1 MNWEI
6 AKILMQDGL
15 VTGVIYALM
24 AVALVLVFAVTRII
38 FIAQGEFVSFGALTF
53 AIMVNGQTP
62 ATIWLLPVFGTL
74 IFLMELYRFLIKRAC
89 SALQLLKAALLYLL
103 LPFALAL
110 LVPPF
115 LATQP
120 SIWLKAL
127 LTLLLI
133 VPLGP
138 MVYRLVF
145 KPVSEAPGL
154 LLLIISIALHFA
166 FVGLGLVFFGAEGWR
181 VSEPF
186 FDGTVEFFG
195 LSWSYQSLFV
205 IAMTVFII
213 IALYIFFEKTI
224 YGKALRATAV
234 NRKGARLMGIST
246 GLAGYISFW
255 ITALIGVVSGILLV
269 SFITITYETGFMI
282 GLKGFV
288 GAIIGGLVSYPI
300 AAVAAVAV
308 GVIEAFSTFWASDYK
323 EVIVFTLILP
333 VLLIR
338 SLTIQKHDEEE

>member
-53 AIMVNGQTP
+53 AIMVNGQIP
-62 ATIWLLPVFGTL
+62 ATIWLLPVFGG
-74 IFLMELYRFLIKRAC
+74 IICLMDLYRFLIKRSCTAKGFLK
-89 SALQLLKAALLYLL
+89 SGLLNLVLPLL
-103 LPFALAL
+103 LALI
-110 LVPPF
+110 VPPI
-115 LATQP
+115 LATDP
-120 SIWLKAL
+120 SIWVKAL
-127 LTLLLI
+127 LTMMLI
-133 VPLGP
+133 VPIGP

-145 KPVSEAPGL
+145 EPVAEAPGL

-186 FDGTVEFFG
+186 FDGSLEAFG
-195 LSWSYQSLFV
+195 LMWSYQSLFV
-205 IAMTVFII
+205 IAMTIFII
-213 IALYIFFEKTI
+213 IGLYFFFEKTI

-246 GLAGYISFW
+246 SLSGYISFW

-288 GAIIGGLVSYPI
+288 GAIIAGLVSYPV
-300 AAVAAVAV
+300 AAVAAIFV
-308 GVIEAFSTFWASDYK
+308 GIIEAFSTFWASDYK

>member
-74 IFLMELYRFLIKRAC
+74 IFLMELYRFLIKHAC

-110 LVPPF
+110 LVPPI

>member
-1 MNWEI
+1 MCI
-6 AKILMQDGL
+6 RD
-15 VTGVIYALM
+15 
-24 AVALVLVFAVTRII
+24 R
-38 FIAQGEFVSFGALTF
+38 
-53 AIMVNGQTP
+53 
-62 ATIWLLPVFGTL
+62 
-74 IFLMELYRFLIKRAC
+74 
-89 SALQLLKAALLYLL
+89 
-103 LPFALAL
+103 
-110 LVPPF
+110 
-115 LATQP
+115 
-120 SIWLKAL
+120 
-127 LTLLLI
+127 
-133 VPLGP
+133 
-138 MVYRLVF
+138 
-145 KPVSEAPGL
+145 
-154 LLLIISIALHFA
+154 
-166 FVGLGLVFFGAEGWR
+166 
-181 VSEPF
+181 F